1 MKIRRRPKIGLGIIS
16 VGLFP
21 LLVLGVWRA
30 TLNTVPVSKPVSL
43 SVGHVSQ
50 PFTVNFT
57 GSYTIRIE
65 AERKLPHE
73 TLQCLLGIRDYVP
86 EGQCKNIAPALNIS
100 WTLLQDGQT
109 IKTGSSGTA
118 VGGAYTNDTVANE
131 LGWFDGKR
139 GHHYV
144 LDMDVLADGS
154 ALSVAKPKLRI
165 GVDESVYE
173 GFIFM
178 ELLVFAW
185 AIIGCLVGGSIM
197 VSSVVI
203 ARRMREPLV
212 RS

>member
-1 MKIRRRPKIGLGIIS
+1 MKIARSSKIGVAIIAL
-16 VGLFP
+16 GLFP
-21 LLVLGVWRA
+21 LLVLGIWRA
-30 TLNTVPVSKPVSL
+30 TLSTVPVLISVSL
-43 SVGHVSQ
+43 SVGHVRQ
-50 PFTVNFT
+50 PFTINFT
-57 GSYTIRIE
+57 GPYTIRIE

-86 EGQCKNIAPALNIS
+86 EGQCKNIAPGLNIT

-109 IKTGSSGTA
+109 IKTGSSATA

-131 LGWFDGKR
+131 LDGFDGKR

-154 ALSVAKPKLRI
+154 ALSVTRPKLRV

-178 ELLVFAW
+178 EFLVLAW
-185 AIIGCLVGGSIM
+185 GVLGCLVGSLVLVGA
-197 VSSVVI
+197 VFT
-203 ARRMREPLV
+203 ARSKRKLLSNP
-212 RS
+212 